1 MEQENCSAFMMTRKR
16 KSQEENCISST
27 FLMDELNEDLLE
39 GVLSRLPTSAFFRLS
54 SVCKRWKSVA
64 SSSSFKLAC
73 SQIPSR
79 DPWFFMVD
87 PHLNRSVIFDSAE
100 KSWKKLNH
108 PPLLQ
113 KISNSNSMPVSA
125 SGGFICLRNS
135 YGNFIVCNPV
145 TGSCNEHPPLDPALQ
160 SLTFH
165 AIVMSSCPNKQDQSS
180 YKLVVVFG
188 ELPKLSFR
196 VYNSSSRCWE
206 EEMALCKKFNDDD
219 DSKEVD
225 DSTEFDSNDDNAV
238 YFLSKAGN
246 VVATNMQRS
255 PSKQYSSVITSKNG
269 EEIVH
274 FLSSSGSVVACNL
287 TSKCFTEYPRLL
299 PVFYEYSIDLVE
311 CGGRMLVVLLSEFF
325 ESASLRV
332 WYYDEDVRSWQQIA
346 AMPPAMSHEW
356 YGKNV
361 DINCVGAGDQ
371 ILICLS
377 SAEISSCV
385 LCDLASNEWVEL
397 PKCFVDGEAI
407 KFMSAFSF
415 QPRIEASL

>member
-1 MEQENCSAFMMTRKR
+1 MEDQNCPASVMTRKR
-16 KSQEENCISST
+16 KSQEDDNCISST
-27 FLMDELNEDLLE
+27 FYMDELNEDLLE
-39 GVLSRLPTSAFFRLS
+39 RVLSRLPTSAFFRLT

-64 SSSSFKLAC
+64 SSPSFKLAC

-87 PHLNRSVIFDSAE
+87 PLLNQSIVFDSTE
-100 KSWKKLNH
+100 RSWKKLNH

-113 KISNSNSMPVSA
+113 KNSNCNSMPVSA
-125 SGGFICLRNS
+125 SGGLICFRNS

-145 TGSCNEHPPLDPALQ
+145 TGSCNEHPPLDPSLQ
-160 SLTFH
+160 NLTFH
-165 AIVMSSCPNKQDQSS
+165 AIVMHSCPKYEQSS

-196 VYNSSSRCWE
+196 VYNSDTGSWE
-206 EEMALCKKFNDDD
+206 EETALCKKFDD
-219 DSKEVD
+219 DSAE
-225 DSTEFDSNDDNAV
+225 SESSEDNAAV

-255 PSKQYSSVITSKNG
+255 PSKQYSSVITTSKDG

-287 TSKCFTEYPRLL
+287 ATKCFSEYPRLL
-299 PVFYEYSIDLVE
+299 PVFFEYSIDLVE
-311 CGGRMLVVLLSEFF
+311 CGGRMLVILLSEFF

-332 WYYDEDVRSWQQIA
+332 WCYDEDVRSWHQIA

-385 LCDLASNEWVEL
+385 LCDLAANEWVEL
-397 PKCFVDGEAI
+397 PKCFMDGEAI

-415 QPRIEASL
+415 EPRIEASV